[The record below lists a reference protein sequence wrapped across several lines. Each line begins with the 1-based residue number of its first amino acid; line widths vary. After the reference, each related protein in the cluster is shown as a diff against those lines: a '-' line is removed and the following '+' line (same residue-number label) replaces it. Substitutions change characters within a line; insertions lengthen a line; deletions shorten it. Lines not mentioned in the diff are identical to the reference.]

1 MGTVNFYSGGVLL
14 GSGSVV
20 VNSLGVAT
28 YTTTGLAAGAQAI
41 TAVFSGNA
49 SYSTST
55 SAAITETITA
65 ATATTSILTVA
76 PNPVVAGQSATF
88 TLTISPAPTGSPV
101 GTVSFHNGGT
111 LLGSGTVNGSG
122 VATFSTTTL
131 PLGTDLITA
140 AYSGNAGFA
149 GSTSTA
155 ISVQVN
161 AANAAA
167 TTSIL
172 TVAPNPVVAG
182 QSATFTLTISPA
194 PTGSPLGTVSFHN
207 GSTLLGTGAVNGSGV
222 AIFSTTTLPVGTD
235 SITAGYSGNAGFAG
249 STSTAIS
256 VQVNA
261 ANAAATVTAVASSNL
276 APTYGQSVTLT
287 ATVTPVPTAAPPGS
301 IKFYAGTALLGAQAI
316 NAQGIATLSLSL
328 PLGPNAITAVYSG
341 SAGFAASTSSSLSV
355 SARAL
360 SAITFSA
367 SPTTQLATMPVVFTA
382 QVNSTT
388 AGAQT
393 GTVSFLNGSTVLAT
407 VTIVA
412 SQPAVY
418 SETGLSSGLYSVT
431 ASYSGDGSFLPSA
444 STGAPISITVS
455 DLDLAIGGDKNK
467 TVVPGGAVTYNFPLS
482 ASRRNLHVLACKHTC
497 RQRDGSRRLHG
508 ADRQDNRDV
517 ASHSGVFTKP
527 VVRLGLRPVASAGR
541 RKALPRTADNT
552 DTDAAAVA
560 VRWAQPGPGGR
571 SWRVRF
577 RRVPRNAGGT
587 DQLHH
592 HHQRNQRHAG
602 PDNHGATQP

>member
-1 MGTVNFYSGGVLL
+1 
-14 GSGSVV
+14 
-20 VNSLGVAT
+20 
-28 YTTTGLAAGAQAI
+28 
-41 TAVFSGNA
+41 
-49 SYSTST
+49 
-55 SAAITETITA
+55 
-65 ATATTSILTVA
+65 
-76 PNPVVAGQSATF
+76 
-88 TLTISPAPTGSPV
+88 
-101 GTVSFHNGGT
+101 
-111 LLGSGTVNGSG
+111 
-122 VATFSTTTL
+122 
-131 PLGTDLITA
+131 
-140 AYSGNAGFA
+140 
-149 GSTSTA
+149 
-155 ISVQVN
+155 
-161 AANAAA
+161 
-167 TTSIL
+167 
-172 TVAPNPVVAG
+172 
-182 QSATFTLTISPA
+182 
-194 PTGSPLGTVSFHN
+194 VSFHN
-207 GSTLLGTGAVNGSGV
+207 GSTLLGTGTVNGSGV

-482 ASRRNLHVLACKHTC
+482 LYPPCSRLRSSITWRSRRRGCLQAQPTRSRLQAYLPAAGRFPSPSRCRPPRQPRCCIAQRGLHEARGSPWPSACC
-497 RQRDGSRRLHG
+497 FRGQVQS
-508 ADRQDNRDV
+508 
-517 ASHSGVFTKP
+517 
-527 VVRLGLRPVASAGR
+527 ASA
-541 RKALPRTADNT
+541 
-552 DTDAAAVA
+552 
-560 VRWAQPGPGGR
+560 
-571 SWRVRF
+571 
-577 RRVPRNAGGT
+577 
-587 DQLHH
+587 
-592 HHQRNQRHAG
+592 
-602 PDNHGATQP
+602 HG